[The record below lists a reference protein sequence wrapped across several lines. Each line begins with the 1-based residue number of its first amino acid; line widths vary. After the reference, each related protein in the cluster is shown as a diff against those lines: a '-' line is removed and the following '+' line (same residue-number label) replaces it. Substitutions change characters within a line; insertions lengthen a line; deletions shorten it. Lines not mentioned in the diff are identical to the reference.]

1 MEDEEDTEVMA
12 VVAAKRSRGRG
23 SFYKKSGGERGP
35 FRRRDRRQG
44 EDGGGERML
53 DAGGGGAWTAREGGR
68 PRR

>member
-12 VVAAKRSRGRG
+12 VVAAKRSRGKG

-35 FRRRDRRQG
+35 FRRDRRQG